1 MFYALEIYVFL
12 AIDQP
17 DDWKGIAATG
27 EDCLVLHVV
36 DLIGKLNDVDY
47 TFTADGYI
55 CEQHSTPL

>member
-1 MFYALEIYVFL
+1 MYVFL

-17 DDWKGIAATG
+17 DDWKGTAPTG